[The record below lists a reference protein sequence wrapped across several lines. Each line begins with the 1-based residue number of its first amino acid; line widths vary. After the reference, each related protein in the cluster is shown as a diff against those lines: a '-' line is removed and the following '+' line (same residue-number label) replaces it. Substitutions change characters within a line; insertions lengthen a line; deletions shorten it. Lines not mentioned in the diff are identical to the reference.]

1 MMKQCTF
8 PCRTKLEESEL
19 HITLFSHHL
28 MPLDEA
34 LCGIVV
40 AQELSLGVM
49 LFLLESTLNAF
60 SAFLLTD
67 SSGSL
72 TTSLWCA
79 VGFGPDLP
87 GETCM
92 IHIKLH

>member
-34 LCGIVV
+34 PCGIAV
-40 AQELSLGVM
+40 AQLSLGVM

-72 TTSLWCA
+72 ATSFWCA

-87 GETCM
+87 GETYM

>member
-1 MMKQCTF
+1 M
-8 PCRTKLEESEL
+8 
-19 HITLFSHHL
+19 TLFSHHL

-34 LCGIVV
+34 LCDIAG
-40 AQELSLGVM
+40 AQELSLGALIDIDAW

-67 SSGSL
+67 SRGSFA
-72 TTSLWCA
+72 TSFWCA
-79 VGFGPDLP
+79 MVFEPDLP

-92 IHIKLH
+92 IQKTSLD